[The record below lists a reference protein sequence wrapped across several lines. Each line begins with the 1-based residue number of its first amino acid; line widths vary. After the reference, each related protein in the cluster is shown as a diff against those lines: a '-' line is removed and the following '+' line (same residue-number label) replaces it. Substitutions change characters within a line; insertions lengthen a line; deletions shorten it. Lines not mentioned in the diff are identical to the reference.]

1 MMNVKEK
8 IKKRLDALPEEDVK
22 AVSVLLDQI
31 EKRNRNMKA
40 SGKPVGEQPYKKVSE
55 ILKKSPVTSKEI
67 QELRTD
73 RL

>member
-1 MMNVKEK
+1 MNVKEK

-31 EKRNRNMKA
+31 EKKNTNMKT
-40 SGKPVGEQPYKKVSE
+40 SKKSVGEQPYKKVSE
-55 ILKKSPVTSKEI
+55 ILKKSPITTKEI
-67 QELRTD
+67 QKLRTD

>member
-1 MMNVKEK
+1 MMKVKEK
-8 IKKRLDALPEEDVK
+8 IKERLDALSEEDVR

-31 EKRNRNMKA
+31 ERKNKSMRA
-40 SGKPVGEQPYKKVSE
+40 SEKSVGEQPYRKVSE
-55 ILKKSPVTSKEI
+55 ILKKSPITSKEI